1 MAVQPALAA
10 VLTGDLVDS
19 TSKSS
24 SEINRAIGQVNSLA
38 ATVSN
43 SWPGNDRDYF
53 TRFRGDGWQFLLPR
67 ASQALR
73 ALICV
78 HAALR
83 RVEGLPLSRISI
95 GIGSIDPIDGQ
106 DLSAASGSALITSG
120 QALDKMEKT
129 RLFTVSGEG
138 ITPLHHAVLDLVEEH
153 ILRWTPEQAEAAL
166 WFLSP
171 KNPTQKSI
179 AESLQISTQAVHS
192 RLKGA
197 GAHALRRAIDAWES
211 DWEGP
216 HD

>member
-1 MAVQPALAA
+1 MTVQPAFAA

-19 TSKSS
+19 TSKST
-24 SEINRAIGQVNSLA
+24 SEINLAIGQINHLA
-38 ATVSN
+38 ATASAR
-43 SWPGNDRDYF
+43 WPGNGRDYF

-67 ASQALR
+67 ASLALR

-106 DLSAASGSALITSG
+106 DLSAASGSALIRSG
-120 QALDKMEKT
+120 QALDEMEKT

-138 ITPLHHAVLDLVEEH
+138 ITPLHHAVLDLVEDH
-153 ILRWTPEQAEAAL
+153 ILGWTPEQAEAAL
-166 WFLSP
+166 WFLDP
-171 KNPTQKSI
+171 ANPTQKSI
-179 AESLQISTQAVHS
+179 ATSLHISTQAVHA

-197 GAHALRRAIDAWES
+197 GAQALRRAIEAWEAEWNGTY
-211 DWEGP
+211 D
-216 HD
+216 